1 MTWFIL
7 IFISRACSQIFLF
20 NYFGN
25 LIIFK
30 YSRIKFRISI
40 KHFFFFLCILFVS
53 SITHG
58 IQNFINLTLFFL
70 FLIIFLIFGF
80 FFSFN
85 NFVFIKTNI
94 LIKTILNKQLLKS
107 HSMIW
112 RENQNFIWNAIK
124 ISKIFIHNFNSF
136 RSSSPSTVVRVKSI
150 IAMGIIPLNA
160 LLLMHSF
167 PKNVF
172 LHKKG
177 IVVWN

>member
-30 YSRIKFRISI
+30 YSRIQFRISI

-58 IQNFINLTLFFL
+58 IQSFINLTLYFL
-70 FLIIFLIFGF
+70 FLIIFWIFGF

-85 NFVFIKTNI
+85 NFVFIKASI
-94 LIKTILNKQLLKS
+94 HIKVFLNKKLLKS
-107 HSMIW
+107 HSVIRW
-112 RENQNFIWNAIK
+112 ENQDFIWNAIK
-124 ISKIFIHNFNSF
+124 ISKIFIHYINSF
-136 RSSSPSTVVRVKSI
+136 RPSSSSAVERVKSI
-150 IAMGIIPLNA
+150 IAMGIVPLNV

-167 PKNVF
+167 PENVF
-172 LHKKG
+172 LHKKW